1 MSKKFSDVAMVDNSK
16 WKKAIHR
23 EKELYKREKGG
34 RMIVVNDFLP
44 PLFIQF

>member
-1 MSKKFSDVAMVDNSK
+1 MVFVDEAV
-16 WKKAIHR
+16 KKA
-23 EKELYKREKGG
+23 ECNAFFNAVYDNLYKREKGG